1 MRATRYG
8 LVCLFVIFSL
18 IAVAAGEGCSSDT
31 GTAAGGAGAGGTSAG
46 GAGGT
51 IGGGIAGG
59 GPSSLTLTIAPLG
72 SATATGTARFEEIS
86 GNQIKLTVTVSNVM
100 PVSAQH
106 GIHIHANPDCG
117 TSSDGDGGTVIGGA
131 AGGHWNPEGHEHGSS
146 VDNNHLGDIGNIMVD
161 ANGAGT
167 LTFMTEHWTMGTG
180 AANDILNHAL
190 ILHAGTDD
198 GATQPTG
205 NAGGRIGCVV
215 IR

>member
-1 MRATRYG
+1 MRSIRSG
-8 LVCLFVIFSL
+8 LVCGLFVTLSVFAI
-18 IAVAAGEGCSSDT
+18 AAGEGCSSDT
-31 GTAAGGAGAGGTSAG
+31 GNAAGGAGAGGTAG
-46 GAGGT
+46 GAGG
-51 IGGGIAGG
+51 GSGG

-72 SATATGTARFEEIS
+72 TATATGTAVFEKVS
-86 GNQIKLTVTVSNVM
+86 GNQIKLTVTVTGVM

-117 TSSDGDGGTVIGGA
+117 TSSDGDGGTVTGGA
-131 AGGHWNPEGHEHGSS
+131 AGGHWNPEGHDHGSS
-146 VDNNHLGDIGNIMVD
+146 VDTNHLGDIGNIMVD
-161 ANGAGT
+161 ASGAGS
-167 LTFMTEHWTMGTG
+167 LTFMTEHWQMGTG